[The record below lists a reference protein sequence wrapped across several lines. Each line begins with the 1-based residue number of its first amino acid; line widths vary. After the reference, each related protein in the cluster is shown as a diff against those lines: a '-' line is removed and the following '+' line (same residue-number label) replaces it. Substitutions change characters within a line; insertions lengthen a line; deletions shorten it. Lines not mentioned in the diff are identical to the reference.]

1 MNTLPLRSFTCTCS
15 KIASFIKG
23 KTTEE
28 IRQRFHIQSDF
39 TPEEEEKVGLRIEF
53 HLDPTREQMGG

>member
-1 MNTLPLRSFTCTCS
+1 MIRTCA

-28 IRQRFHIQSDF
+28 IRERFNIVSDF
-39 TPEEEEKVGLRIEF
+39 TPEEEEKVVTNLAAYVQIRQENKWADE
-53 HLDPTREQMGG
+53 L